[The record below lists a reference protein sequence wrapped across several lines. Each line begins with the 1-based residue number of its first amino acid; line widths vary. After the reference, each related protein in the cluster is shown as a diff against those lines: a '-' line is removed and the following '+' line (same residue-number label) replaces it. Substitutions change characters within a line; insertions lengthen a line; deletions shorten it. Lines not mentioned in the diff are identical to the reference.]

1 MIFSLLTFSPII
13 IKIQMANSFV
23 YLAYYLS
30 HSFVI
35 LKKNKKKHLYNV
47 PKAMFSFVPLHLLVK
62 IVLEI

>member
-30 HSFVI
+30 HSFFFF
-35 LKKNKKKHLYNV
+35 LKKQTNKPVLYSKSNV
-47 PKAMFSFVPLHLLVK
+47 QFCTTPFAS
-62 IVLEI
+62 